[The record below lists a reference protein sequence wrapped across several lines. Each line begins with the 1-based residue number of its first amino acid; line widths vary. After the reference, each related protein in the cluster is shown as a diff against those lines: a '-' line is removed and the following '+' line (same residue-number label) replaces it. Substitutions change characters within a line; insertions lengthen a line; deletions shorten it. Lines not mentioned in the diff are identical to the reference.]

1 MFPASVE
8 CILSQM
14 MIIMLISVISS
25 WKRTYAVVVP
35 LLLLLSVIIVQGR
48 ISSLCTVVSIEFVG
62 LDVVLFTFLCGG
74 GVFVFLYGVW

>member
-25 WKRTYAVVVP
+25 WKMIYAVGCTTTLVIAISI
-35 LLLLLSVIIVQGR
+35 LSCKGYFLPCIF
-48 ISSLCTVVSIEFVG
+48 VSIEFVG
-62 LDVVLFTFLCGG
+62 LDVDVFCAAAAVGG
-74 GVFVFLYGVW
+74 FCLRL